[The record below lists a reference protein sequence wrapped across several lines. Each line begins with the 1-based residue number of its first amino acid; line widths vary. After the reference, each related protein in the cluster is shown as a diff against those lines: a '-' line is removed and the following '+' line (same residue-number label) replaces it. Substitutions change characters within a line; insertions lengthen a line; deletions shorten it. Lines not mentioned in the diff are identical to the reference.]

1 MRNEAPVPLAS
12 PARATRSKNLGSA
25 AASSVAQPGP
35 HAARHQSAADTIP
48 VFLQF
53 RQGAIRLLPT
63 GTRYLCLSSRQAP
76 GSRCRGLLVT
86 GVASPRW
93 PKPRADQMHGSAGSG
108 GSSRGAGRRRRTE
121 IQGALRQKTAPP
133 AAKQGARRCRE
144 FRPVARRCG
153 RRAAARSG
161 CPRPRAGAATTAR
174 PPGATRAGA
183 RSGRPPGPP
192 PGARSR
198 GAGTTGSSGSPR
210 HPAPVSWS
218 GTRLCS
224 GGEGKSG
231 SSRGPQRAE
240 RSGC

>member
-1 MRNEAPVPLAS
+1 MRNEAPVLLAS
-12 PARATRSKNLGSA
+12 PSRATRSKNLGSA

-35 HAARHQSAADTIP
+35 HAARRQSAADTIP
-48 VFLQF
+48 VFSQF

-63 GTRYLCLSSRQAP
+63 GPRYPCLSSRQAP

-86 GVASPRW
+86 GVASPGW
-93 PKPRADQMHGSAGSG
+93 PKPRADQTHGSAGSG
-108 GSSRGAGRRRRTE
+108 GSPQGAGRR
-121 IQGALRQKTAPP
+121 RQKTAPP
-133 AAKQGARRCRE
+133 TAKQGARRCGE

-153 RRAAARSG
+153 RRAAAKSG

-174 PPGATRAGA
+174 PPGATRARA
-183 RSGRPPGPP
+183 RSGRPPGQP

-224 GGEGKSG
+224 AGEGKSG

-240 RSGC
+240 RFGC

>member
-25 AASSVAQPGP
+25 AASSAAQPGP
-35 HAARHQSAADTIP
+35 HAARRQSAADTIP
-48 VFLQF
+48 VFSQF

-63 GTRYLCLSSRQAP
+63 GPRYLCLSSRQAP

-108 GSSRGAGRRRRTE
+108 GSSRGGGRRRRTE

-144 FRPVARRCG
+144 FRPVSRRCG
-153 RRAAARSG
+153 RHAAARSG
-161 CPRPRAGAATTAR
+161 CPRPRPGAATTAS
-174 PPGATRAGA
+174 PPGATRAVA
-183 RSGRPPGPP
+183 RSGRPW
-192 PGARSR
+192 SR

-210 HPAPVSWS
+210 HPTPVSWS